1 MDKNVEI
8 NLLLD
13 FYGNLLTERQ
23 REVMSLYYEDNL
35 SLTEIAEDLSI
46 SKQGVSDILK
56 RSEKVLYD
64 TEGKLNLLRDHL
76 ANQQEDFKMVFEGF
90 SDKIQNIMK
99 KIPFTQ
105 E

>member
-13 FYGNLLTERQ
+13 FYGNLLTDRQ
-23 REVMSLYYEDNL
+23 KEVMTLYYEDNL

-64 TEGKLNLLRDHL
+64 TESKLNLLRDHL
-76 ANQQEDFKMVFEGF
+76 SKQ
-90 SDKIQNIMK
+90 
-99 KIPFTQ
+99 
-105 E
+105 

>member
-13 FYGNLLTERQ
+13 FYGNLLTDRQ
-23 REVMSLYYEDNL
+23 KEVMTLYYEDNL

-56 RSEKVLYD
+56 RAEKVLYD
-64 TEGKLNLLRDHL
+64 TESKLNLLRDHL
-76 ANQQEDFKMVFEGF
+76 AQQ
-90 SDKIQNIMK
+90 
-99 KIPFTQ
+99 
-105 E
+105 

>member
-13 FYGNLLTERQ
+13 FYGNLLTDRQ
-23 REVMSLYYEDNL
+23 KEVMSLYYDDNL

-56 RSEKVLYD
+56 RSEKTLYD
-64 TEGKLNLLRDHL
+64 TESKLGLLKEHL
-76 ANQQEDFKMVFEGF
+76 ENNK
-90 SDKIQNIMK
+90 
-99 KIPFTQ
+99 
-105 E
+105 